1 MRLLFAAVA
10 LLLGSVSGGYVPIGD
25 GGGKKQTCP
34 ESWSITGV
42 DEWIQGETTLDAG
55 ALTMVFFFSQR
66 YAPLALSRTRCGLH
80 QSGPVYAPLAPVRRP
95 PHAAVLIDRCSC
107 HICHDV
113 APNLQKMYKKLRS
126 RGLQIVAVHSTP
138 KGYKAKDKD
147 VAALK
152 EWVDEAGLEF
162 SIVDTHVSQ
171 DTSLSLP
178 QGCFMCQALVFVT
191 PFRHC
196 TVIVGSRKRVSSR
209 RILTALPT
217 T

>member
-1 MRLLFAAVA
+1 MR
-10 LLLGSVSGGYVPIGD
+10 
-25 GGGKKQTCP
+25 
-34 ESWSITGV
+34 
-42 DEWIQGETTLDAG
+42 
-55 ALTMVFFFSQR
+55 R
-66 YAPLALSRTRCGLH
+66 RRGLH
-80 QSGPVYAPLAPVRRP
+80 QPGPPDGPLAPVSRRLTVVVP
-95 PHAAVLIDRCSC
+95 TDRCSC

-162 SIVDTHVSQ
+162 SIVDTHVSR
-171 DTSLSLP
+171 DTNPPRPHVRSV
-178 QGCFMCQALVFVT
+178 CQALVSVT
-191 PFRHC
+191 PHRRC
-196 TVIVGSRKRVSSR
+196 PVTIDSRKRVSSR
-209 RILTALPT
+209 RTPTALPT